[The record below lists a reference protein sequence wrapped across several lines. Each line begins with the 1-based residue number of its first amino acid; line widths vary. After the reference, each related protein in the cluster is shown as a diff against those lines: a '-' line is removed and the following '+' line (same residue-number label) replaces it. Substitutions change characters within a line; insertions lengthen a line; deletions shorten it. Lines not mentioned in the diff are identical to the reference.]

1 MDYVKGKARS
11 IDVHVL
17 FLKQR
22 DIKGMNTSVWDF
34 IMIPR
39 NIIIVLSPTEI
50 TLQAYKWNLVL
61 VACRD
66 LIN

>member
-22 DIKGMNTSVWDF
+22 DIKGMNTSV
-34 IMIPR
+34 
-39 NIIIVLSPTEI
+39 
-50 TLQAYKWNLVL
+50 
-61 VACRD
+61 
-66 LIN
+66 